1 MAATNKIDFET
12 ALTSPL
18 GGLVLDNLI
27 EKVVSS
33 LCTRF
38 SEPAEITAI
47 RFSIDFNVNHYCTVV
62 QMHVLLEDTNI
73 VTVWSTVDGDL
84 CWK

>member
-1 MAATNKIDFET
+1 MAATSKIDFET

-27 EKVVSS
+27 EKVVWS
-33 LCTRF
+33 LCSRF
-38 SEPAEITAI
+38 DEPAEIKAV
-47 RFSIDFNVNHYCTVV
+47 RFSVNFDVSHYQTVV

-73 VTVWSTVDGDL
+73 VTVWSTMDGDL
-84 CWK
+84 CWR